1 MAAWPTSGF
10 PTHLFPLQPHEE
22 SPYLVVETAISGG
35 SLEEYLKNAMAQ
47 TNGLVCALVS
57 PICMAFSLPCP
68 SGIGEPVSADT
79 LTQWQKRTPSFFSEE
94 LCCNY
99 LQYQDSTGPHLL
111 LFDDETSL
119 QKKCSLVQSLRIPF
133 LIFSGLSAKKQP
145 SE

>member
-1 MAAWPTSGF
+1 MTAWPTSGF

-35 SLEEYLKNAMAQ
+35 SLEEYLEKRHGTDQ
-47 TNGLVCALVS
+47 WLVCALVS
-57 PICMAFSLPCP
+57 PICMAFSLPL
-68 SGIGEPVSADT
+68 S
-79 LTQWQKRTPSFFSEE
+79 QWDWGTSFRRHLNTVAKRTPSFFSEE

-119 QKKCSLVQSLRIPF
+119 QKKCSLVQSLRIPY